1 MLKRITASTLMLTA
15 IISIASNKI
24 YVDNIKGND
33 RNDGSK
39 DMPFKTLRKAADK
52 LSPGM
57 TLFLVPNKKPYNAS
71 LVLSKLPVEPGK
83 VITVDGQNS
92 VLNGLKDTRKMWTA
106 TGEGLYKRE
115 AYKHIQVR
123 RHFMVIDGK
132 LQRMGIY
139 AKLRRPK
146 LNSPDKIKPGE
157 WTYVKDENS
166 LYLKLPA
173 GKTINDISLLEP
185 SDRSYSGVMIIKTSN
200 IVVKNLTVEYFKND
214 GFNIH
219 GSCQN
224 ILFENVTA
232 KYCGDD
238 GISAHE
244 DSTIKVKNFVSIG
257 NVSAI
262 CHVGDCV
269 TNNENILIKDSFGTD
284 VYLINK
290 ANKFKNLIVESSG
303 FVRFKKGTLE
313 IENALFTN
321 PAKSPRAIFSV
332 NIKDAKFKNVMVE
345 DRKIIKNNSNVKIF
359 SKGSKEFDD
368 SFVAKTQNLFKHIQ
382 ADK

>member
-15 IISIASNKI
+15 IINVTANQI
-24 YVDNIKGND
+24 YVDNVKGND
-33 RNDGSK
+33 RNNGSQS
-39 DMPFKTLRKAADK
+39 MPFKTLRKAASK

-57 TLFLVPNKKPYNAS
+57 TLFIVPNSKPYNAS
-71 LVLSKLPVEPGK
+71 LVLSKLPVETGK
-83 VITVDGQNS
+83 VITVDGQNA
-92 VLNGLKDTRKMWTA
+92 VLNGLKDTRKMWKPA
-106 TGEGLYKRE
+106 GKDLYKRE
-115 AYKHIQVR
+115 AYKHIQVK
-123 RHFMVIDGK
+123 RHFMVINGK

-146 LNSPDKIKPGE
+146 LKSPDKITPGE
-157 WTYVKDENS
+157 WTYVKSENC

-224 ILFENVTA
+224 ISFENVTA

-244 DSTIKVKNFVSIG
+244 DSTIKVKNFASIG
-257 NVSAI
+257 NASAI

-269 TNNENILIKDSFGTD
+269 TDNENILIKDSYGTD
-284 VYLINK
+284 VYLLNK
-290 ANKFKNLIVESSG
+290 ANKFKNLVVESSG
-303 FVRFKKGTLE
+303 FVRFKKGALE

-321 PAKSPRAIFSV
+321 PAKNPRAIFSV

-359 SKGSKEFDD
+359 SKGSKEFDN
-368 SFVAKTQNLFKHIQ
+368 SFVAKTQNIFENIQ
-382 ADK
+382 PGK